1 MMVAD
6 NALVII
12 VGVILMVIAVF
23 VTGAVSA
30 ETVAIFTTCAEDSVF
45 SESIPV
51 EILCFTGLAAL
62 V

>member
-6 NALVII
+6 NALVTI

-30 ETVAIFTTCAEDSVF
+30 ETVDIISTCAEDSVF
-45 SESIPV
+45 SESFPV
-51 EILCFTGLAAL
+51 KILCFTGLAAL